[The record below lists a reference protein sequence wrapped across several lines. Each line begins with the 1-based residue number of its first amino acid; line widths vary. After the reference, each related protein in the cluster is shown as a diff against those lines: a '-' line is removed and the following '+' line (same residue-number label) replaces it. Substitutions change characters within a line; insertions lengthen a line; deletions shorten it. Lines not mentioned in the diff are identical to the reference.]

1 LKEKGTL
8 ALKSAQQLFLQNLDH
23 QRTFKHSLGSFV
35 SDALKAESLGKPCG
49 EMASVG
55 PASLALEGGPL
66 PQMEHDLEVGAL
78 PEHQQQVLDHLDTH
92 LWVAERA
99 VQEWEPKPVDL

>member
-1 LKEKGTL
+1 MGL
-8 ALKSAQQLFLQNLDH
+8 
-23 QRTFKHSLGSFV
+23 
-35 SDALKAESLGKPCG
+35 
-49 EMASVG
+49 
-55 PASLALEGGPL
+55 ASLALEGGPL

-92 LWVAERA
+92 LWVAEQA